1 MTLLCELDCRT
12 RSSHA
17 ATSIAPVRQLTTIQG
32 EGMSVHHRHCQVM
45 REKIAKLI
53 LKQLLRDNL
62 ADLRREYRVGSLWLF
77 GSYVRGEQHKRSDL
91 DILVE
96 FEEVPTLP
104 KFISLR
110 AIKWEKEV

>member
-1 MTLLCELDCRT
+1 MPKPALED
-12 RSSHA
+12 
-17 ATSIAPVRQLTTIQG
+17 
-32 EGMSVHHRHCQVM
+32 
-45 REKIAKLI
+45 

-96 FEEVPTLP
+96 FDEVPTLP
-104 KFISLR
+104 KFISLER
-110 AIKWEKEV
+110 KLCEVTGTKVDLVSIRSLKGEIGERILREKVAL

>member
-1 MTLLCELDCRT
+1 MPKPALED
-12 RSSHA
+12 
-17 ATSIAPVRQLTTIQG
+17 
-32 EGMSVHHRHCQVM
+32 
-45 REKIAKLI
+45 

-104 KFISLR
+104 KFISLER
-110 AIKWEKEV
+110 KLRKVTGIKVDLVSIRSLKGEIGERILREKVAL

>member
-1 MTLLCELDCRT
+1 MQRKNPMV
-12 RSSHA
+12 SSK
-17 ATSIAPVRQLTTIQG
+17 PLK
-32 EGMSVHHRHCQVM
+32 SVPKPAL
-45 REKIAKLI
+45 ED

-62 ADLRREYRVGSLWLF
+62 ADLRREYRVDSLWLF

-104 KFISLR
+104 EFISLER
-110 AIKWEKEV
+110 KLREVTGIKVDLVSICALKGEIGVRILREKVAL